1 MPEIVL
7 PRRIIFGEDAGNA
20 LIGLLDYIGAKK
32 ILVITDRVIS
42 KLERYTGLINYLRD
56 SGIEVMEYRDIP
68 PEPPIDIGDKIAES
82 IDETPDAIIAV
93 GGGSVIDAAKAALVK
108 IHRPDVDIRDV
119 APFNLLR
126 IEFSRPVL
134 IAIPT
139 TAGTGSDVSF
149 GIVLS
154 TREGEKYYK
163 LAVGSF
169 EVVPY
174 ASILDPGFPITAPRS
189 IKVGAAIDALSHA
202 LEALSSNNSNVFSD
216 ALAEK
221 AAIIIFL
228 YLEKALEGD
237 MDSMTM
243 LHLAATMAGVAFT
256 NSGLGLA
263 HAIAH
268 SIGGE
273 LGIHHGT
280 IVGIVLPRVLELNMK
295 DPMVS
300 NKLDRL
306 RLILE
311 RVYDAPRRASIVEHV
326 IDLYKKVNQPTGLR
340 ELGISREKYIAVIE
354 KMKEE
359 IFHDPEVAYAPI
371 IPDQE
376 ELEKILLDIYETR

>member
-1 MPEIVL
+1 
-7 PRRIIFGEDAGNA
+7 
-20 LIGLLDYIGAKK
+20 
-32 ILVITDRVIS
+32 
-42 KLERYTGLINYLRD
+42 
-56 SGIEVMEYRDIP
+56 
-68 PEPPIDIGDKIAES
+68 
-82 IDETPDAIIAV
+82 
-93 GGGSVIDAAKAALVK
+93 LVK